1 MAIYLTGA
9 EQPNL
14 PVMTSATTAH
24 SLYSG
29 TGQGMGYVDAT
40 GTPSVNPYGLVLGG
54 QRVFNLGHQQDDL
67 MVQAMREHNQHKME
81 QKKMATPT
89 RRLIKV
95 IIVDP
100 DEMVP
105 LEKCLLYSGEEK
117 LTDLTDQELFYEIEI
132 KDMLDDHN
140 EVRAK
145 IVDKTVK
152 ERTEYLEPIKVRD
165 LRMVVVTVAQF

>member
-1 MAIYLTGA
+1 MAFRLTGA
-9 EQPNL
+9 ANEANL
-14 PVMTSATTAH
+14 PQMTSSVHSH

-29 TGQGMGYVDAT
+29 TGQAMGYVEPT
-40 GTPSVNPYGLVLGG
+40 TPFQGFQGLGPP
-54 QRVFNLGHQQDDL
+54 RAFNLGNQQDDL

-81 QKKMATPT
+81 QKKMATPA

-100 DEMVP
+100 DEKVP

>member
-1 MAIYLTGA
+1 MAFRLTGA
-9 EQPNL
+9 ANEANL
-14 PVMTSATTAH
+14 PQMTSSVHSH

-29 TGQGMGYVDAT
+29 TGQAMGYVEPT
-40 GTPSVNPYGLVLGG
+40 TPFQGFQGLGPP
-54 QRVFNLGHQQDDL
+54 RAFNLGNQQPQFDARQNLQEIRQTLKQDL
-67 MVQAMREHNQHKME
+67 D
-81 QKKMATPT
+81 MADPK

-100 DEMVP
+100 DENVP